1 MRELE
6 KIIIA
11 SLQLWNDSWYSSDFD
26 GVIKL
31 WDDQDKQPYFLSA
44 SQMRPLTEFTAIRSY
59 IEESCK
65 YYDSIQNKVSGLIIK
80 GLDTNTAL
88 TFYKLQLVK
97 TKAKQSTTGNVRTTV
112 IWRRLKNDWKVFHY
126 SEAPLAPLIELQN
139 FYEEIAK
146 NK

>member
-44 SQMRPLTEFTAIRSY
+44 NQMRPLTKFIAIRSY

-80 GLDTNTAL
+80 GLDPNTAL

-97 TKAKQSTTGNVRTTV
+97 TKEEQSTTGNVRTTV

-146 NK
+146 K